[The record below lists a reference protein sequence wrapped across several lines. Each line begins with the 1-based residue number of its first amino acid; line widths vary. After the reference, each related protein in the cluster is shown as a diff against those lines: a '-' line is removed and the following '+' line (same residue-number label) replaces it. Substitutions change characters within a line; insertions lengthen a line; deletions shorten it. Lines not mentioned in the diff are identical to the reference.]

1 MLKTPWKEW
10 KDSAQN
16 HYILFCFAPIV
27 RKTPHILCLIP
38 FKSRTFQTVRV
49 SGLDVFDDVADRLP
63 QMLVVLHIPLHG
75 LEGVDDGGMI
85 AARELPADLL
95 HAHPGDFAQDVD
107 GNLLS
112 KFRTYSN
119 RYMKL

>member
-27 RKTPHILCLIP
+27 RKTPHILGFIP
-38 FKSRTFQTVRV
+38 FKSRTFKPVRV

-63 QMLVVLHIPLHG
+63 QMLVVLHVPLITREELWGEWTLFIGTSG
-75 LEGVDDGGMI
+75 L
-85 AARELPADLL
+85 
-95 HAHPGDFAQDVD
+95 AQ
-107 GNLLS
+107 
-112 KFRTYSN
+112 
-119 RYMKL
+119 

>member
-27 RKTPHILCLIP
+27 RKTPHILGFIP
-38 FKSRTFQTVRV
+38 FKSRTFQPVRV

-63 QMLVVLHIPLHG
+63 QMLVVLHVPLHG

-85 AARELPADLL
+85 AA
-95 HAHPGDFAQDVD
+95 
-107 GNLLS
+107 
-112 KFRTYSN
+112 
-119 RYMKL
+119 